1 MRLLQRRRD
10 GLPEEARAE
19 ADELLERRK
28 EVGKRIREIAK
39 MKIEAVK
46 TRHHGDYHLGQV
58 LVSNND
64 FQIIDF
70 EGEPARP
77 LEERRKKH
85 SPLRDVAG
93 MVRSFNYAAHA
104 ALQNVSAER
113 MGNYDE
119 MRGWAADWER
129 RVRETFLEGYQGGV
143 RGCPSYPENEEHA
156 EALIELFTLEKA
168 LYEIRYELDNRP
180 DWVGI
185 PVRGILGL
193 LDDRIGEEPS

>member
-1 MRLLQRRRD
+1 MGVQT
-10 GLPEEARAE
+10 
-19 ADELLERRK
+19 
-28 EVGKRIREIAK
+28 
-39 MKIEAVK
+39 VK

-58 LVSNND
+58 LVANND

-93 MVRSFNYAAHA
+93 MVRSFNYAAHT
-104 ALQNVSAER
+104 ALRNASAER
-113 MGNYDE
+113 MSDLEE
-119 MRGWAADWER
+119 MHGWAADWER
-129 RVRETFLEGYQGGV
+129 RVREAFLEGYQGGV
-143 RGCPSYPENEEHA
+143 MGCPSYPENDEHA
-156 EALIELFTLEKA
+156 QALIELFTLEKA
-168 LYEIRYELDNRP
+168 LYEVRYELDNRP

-193 LDDRIGEEPS
+193 LNDRAGEEHS